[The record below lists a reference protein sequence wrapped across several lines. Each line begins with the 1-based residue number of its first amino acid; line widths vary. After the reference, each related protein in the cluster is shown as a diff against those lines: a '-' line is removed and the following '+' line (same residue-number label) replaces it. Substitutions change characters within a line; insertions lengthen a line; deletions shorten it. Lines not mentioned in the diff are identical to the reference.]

1 MIEQSRTS
9 RDVSNE
15 IGQFGLGLWYQGPN
29 TPPLSWKS
37 VEVGMPL
44 GPFDWTL
51 ESYEIAII
59 CYCAEIKEAHYL
71 ASKSNPVPILPPTG
85 AFWASIG
92 LLYGHFSATRGA
104 DIAHEIQW
112 YRTMR
117 AGEPTRISGRIADK
131 YVKRGLHY
139 ISWETH
145 CVSMS
150 KEPIFDVKQTVL
162 DISEGGVHENRSL

>member
-1 MIEQSRTS
+1 MIDPSRTS

-15 IGQFGLGLWYQGPN
+15 IGRFRLGFWNQRET
-29 TPPLSWKS
+29 TPPLSWKN

-59 CYCAEIKEAHYL
+59 CYCAEIKEAPYL
-71 ASKSNPVPILPPTG
+71 ASRLNPVPILPPTG

-92 LLYGHFSATRGA
+92 LLYGHFSSTRGA

-112 YRTMR
+112 YRTMQ
-117 AGEPTRISGRIADK
+117 AGEPTTIFGKIVDK

-139 ISWETH
+139 IAWETH
-145 CVSMS
+145 CVSS
-150 KEPIFDVKQTVL
+150 SNEPIFDVKQTVL
-162 DISEGGVHENRSL
+162 DTHEGGVHEKRNL